1 MGLLLGVTSGVGT
14 GSLALGAAGSASG
27 RLRSTIEC
35 VLVRQI
41 MQQLH
46 AELQNQQL
54 YNSFVNVEMPSVLV
68 LARMELNG
76 MGGSVSSRNNNS
88 NNNQALFAISCQIEM
103 CSGDLVIL
111 CLYIIK

>member
-1 MGLLLGVTSGVGT
+1 MLVPNVTPLGRLRYPDDIVTLPLGVTSGVGT

-76 MGGSVSSRNNNS
+76 MGG
-88 NNNQALFAISCQIEM
+88 
-103 CSGDLVIL
+103 
-111 CLYIIK
+111 